1 MTDDL
6 IAEQLTHAIDLMK
19 AEITATRSD
28 LSHYQDLANQ
38 RLDQLETCK
47 KDHEDRLRQVQDT
60 PLSSKSSPAWPPV
73 AACSPSS
80 ACSRPCLAHEAGLQ
94 FLASN
99 SHLSS

>member
-60 PLSSKSSPAWPPV
+60 ATQFKVL
-73 AACSPSS
+73 
-80 ACSRPCLAHEAGLQ
+80 AGLATGGG
-94 FLASN
+94 L
-99 SHLSS
+99 LSLISLLKTLLGP